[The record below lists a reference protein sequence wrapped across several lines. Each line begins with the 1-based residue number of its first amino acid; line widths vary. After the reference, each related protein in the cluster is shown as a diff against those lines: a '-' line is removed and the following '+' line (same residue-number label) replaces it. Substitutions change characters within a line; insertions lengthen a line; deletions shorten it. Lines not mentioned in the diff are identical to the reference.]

1 MRQTNKFEFYFQNQ
15 VLAVQRRLRDK
26 QKIIVCRSGAAA
38 AAAHNAVEVCVA
50 LFFLFCVNEYMVDH
64 IIIIIIASYVLACV
78 LVEPRL
84 CGTTTTT
91 HMMGSSRPRDMSLF
105 IYAPSVDTHHR
116 RDYPFF
122 VISAWDVRI

>member
-1 MRQTNKFEFYFQNQ
+1 MRRTNKFEFYFQNQ

-26 QKIIVCRSGAAA
+26 QKNIVCRCSAAVAA

-78 LVEPRL
+78 RAGRTAICRFLYMRRQS
-84 CGTTTTT
+84 T
-91 HMMGSSRPRDMSLF
+91 HIIAEIILFLSSVRVMCTFKF
-105 IYAPSVDTHHR
+105 IYIQIGVG
-116 RDYPFF
+116 
-122 VISAWDVRI
+122 